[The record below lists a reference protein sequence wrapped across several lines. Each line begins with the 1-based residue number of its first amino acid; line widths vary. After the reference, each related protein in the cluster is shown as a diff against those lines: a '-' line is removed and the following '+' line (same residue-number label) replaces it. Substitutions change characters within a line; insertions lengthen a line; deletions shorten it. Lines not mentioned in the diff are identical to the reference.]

1 MGRKWPQRI
10 LAGNGFPQED
20 RMTPGWI
27 VAGWIALHVVA
38 LASAI
43 CTRIASNSCVEHL
56 AQLGFFAAMA
66 AIGLVTWFGQQANI
80 DWTWSAM
87 TLMAMVLTAVID
99 FRHVEP
105 VHAAVTR

>member
-1 MGRKWPQRI
+1 
-10 LAGNGFPQED
+10 
-20 RMTPGWI
+20 MTPGWI

-56 AQLGFFAAMA
+56 SQLGFFAAMGT
-66 AIGLVTWFGQQANI
+66 IGAVTWFGQQVNV
-80 DWTWSAM
+80 DWTWSAI

-99 FRHVEP
+99 FRVIEP
-105 VHAAVTR
+105 VHARVSR

>member
-1 MGRKWPQRI
+1 M
-10 LAGNGFPQED
+10 N
-20 RMTPGWI
+20 PGWI

-66 AIGLVTWFGQQANI
+66 AIGAVTWFGQQMNA
-80 DWTWSAM
+80 DWTWSAI

-99 FRHVEP
+99 FRGVEP
-105 VHAAVTR
+105 AHVGVSR